1 MNSETMTPSTFNRN
15 ALSSAL
21 KIMERILGTEI
32 RLVQYIDSFKTR
44 LERLESRLNDVE
56 VIMIARN
63 SGIAYE
69 DDDSY
74 EDEHDERLYSYDD
87 NFDTPRH
94 REYYP
99 ELEEEPEPEPE
110 AAIPSFLTD
119 LMVTSTLSYEPEHP
133 ENCAICLNR
142 CSGLVR
148 TLRCGHAYHAPCIE
162 TWALRGNYTCCMCRR
177 SFKRRRRREIR

>member
-1 MNSETMTPSTFNRN
+1 MTPSTFNRN

-44 LERLESRLNDVE
+44 LESLESRLDDIE
-56 VIMIARN
+56 LIMIARN
-63 SGIAYE
+63 RGLRYE
-69 DDDSY
+69 
-74 EDEHDERLYSYDD
+74 HNERLYSYDESS
-87 NFDTPRH
+87 FDTPRH
-94 REYYP
+94 REY
-99 ELEEEPEPEPE
+99 EPEPELRPE
-110 AAIPSFLTD
+110 TEPEPDHESAIPSFLTD
-119 LMVTSTLSYEPEHP
+119 LMVTSTLSYQP
-133 ENCAICLNR
+133 ENTETCSICMHG